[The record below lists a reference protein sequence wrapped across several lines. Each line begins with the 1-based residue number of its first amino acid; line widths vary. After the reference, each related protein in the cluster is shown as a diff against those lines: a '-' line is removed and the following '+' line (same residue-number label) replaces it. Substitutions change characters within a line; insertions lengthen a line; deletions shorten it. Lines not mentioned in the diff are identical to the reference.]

1 MHVTFEIK
9 QTFQHRMNGNWF
21 CTQISYANE
30 KNILLSGIHCTKTK
44 TFLNLVL
51 INENCLPFHS
61 FNFLVN
67 ICF

>member
-9 QTFQHRMNGNWF
+9 QTFQHRMSGNWF
-21 CTQISYANE
+21 CAQISYANE

-51 INENCLPFHS
+51 G
-61 FNFLVN
+61 
-67 ICF
+67 